1 MPTVHDIMRND
12 VVTIH
17 ANESARSLARVLA
30 DSGISGLPVLDG
42 NDRVV
47 GVASTTD
54 LVRLAAGEAEVSF
67 SSLSVDRSFERT
79 YDADADGEDDVSL
92 ADLGFFLPEDAPFPG
107 PAIFEGL
114 EESVF
119 DRVSVA
125 DIMTPVSFA
134 VPSDMDVVELSGYLV
149 RGRIHRALVVDD
161 GDLKGIVTSLDV
173 LKAVA
178 DSRVSA

>member
-1 MPTVHDIMRND
+1 MPTVHDIMRSD
-12 VVTIH
+12 VVTIR
-17 ANESARSLARVLA
+17 ANESARSLARVLS
-30 DSGISGLPVLDG
+30 DSGISGVPVIDG

-54 LVRLAAGEAEVSF
+54 LVRLAASEAEVSF

-79 YDADADGEDDVSL
+79 YDADGEDDVSL
-92 ADLGFFLPEDAPFPG
+92 GDLGFFLPEDAPFPG

-178 DSRVSA
+178 NSGVSA